1 MKTQTGIGMK
11 IPSVLNEYKNLQ
23 KIETA
28 STRQFSSHIS
38 KERFEAYQRM
48 GLQFKEIAEEFHIT
62 TTALQQWRKDNG
74 YPIYNK
80 NNKK

>member
-1 MKTQTGIGMK
+1 
-11 IPSVLNEYKNLQ
+11 
-23 KIETA
+23 
-28 STRQFSSHIS
+28 S
-38 KERFEAYQRM
+38 KERFEAYQKM
-48 GLQFKEIAEEFHIT
+48 GLQFKEIAEEFNIT